1 MKKDKIMRSCIDCAS
16 KGCDMK
22 GGKFPDFCLT
32 KNLDP
37 ELLDKAMSL
46 YTDDEENHNVTIA
59 SAEVEYENYCKMT
72 RIEEIMEFAKKSAP
86 ESWGSPHVL
95 VCWQRPARRQRYSD
109 ATASKS
115 SALHVR

>member
-1 MKKDKIMRSCIDCAS
+1 MTSPLNKEMSMTGSIFLKISSGKTIAYDIMEKTVSIFQEVTMKKDKIMRSCIDCAS

-32 KNLDP
+32 ENLDP

-59 SAEVEYENYCKMT
+59 K
-72 RIEEIMEFAKKSAP
+72 
-86 ESWGSPHVL
+86 
-95 VCWQRPARRQRYSD
+95 
-109 ATASKS
+109 
-115 SALHVR
+115 